1 LVTRVYQALLDAL
14 HITKQ
19 SFSCRHYQVEL
30 GNENKILSILIQT
43 EKDGSDQNPA
53 TLSTTPPQGEK
64 PMTQDELLEEIQQ
77 AKREQVEELDLSESG
92 LTELPPEIGQLSQ
105 LRELVLFGNQLT
117 KLPPEIGQLSQLR
130 ELYLYGNRLTEL
142 PPEIGQLSQLQ
153 QLDFEHN
160 QLTQLPAVLDTVAE
174 TIEKNIHSLSKEA
187 RENNSDW
194 LGLWLEN
201 NPLTL
206 PILPEIL
213 ARHQQPTDILNF
225 YRALQAGS
233 QPLHQAKMLLVGQ
246 GGVGKTSLV
255 SRLLHDTYNE
265 QEKTTEGIAIAHC
278 QIATAQGQIHLNI
291 WEFGGQEIMHAT
303 HQFFLTRRSLYLLV
317 LDARQGE
324 QESRVE
330 YWLKLIQSFGG
341 NAPILVV
348 VNKSDQHPLD
358 FNHTGLKQKYPTI
371 QAFFDVSCKTG
382 AGLSELWQVVKEQV
396 DKLPHVHDHLPSSW
410 LGVKQQLATMTEDYL
425 SYEKYLE
432 MCAAANIHNVTH
444 QRLLISILHDLGIA
458 LNFDDPAYSA
468 LRDINI
474 LNPEWVT
481 GGVYALLN
489 NRELKDQHGVLAMT
503 QLSRFL
509 DAERYPERKQHLII
523 EIMEKFELCF
533 AFEMG
538 GKQYLIPELLPKQQ
552 PEALAWD
559 YDDNLRFE
567 YHYDV
572 LPSSVISRF
581 ITRLH
586 DQIWQKTYW
595 RTGVILENDN
605 NRALVKVDPED
616 KKLRIWVSGN
626 DRGKRGLLAIIRCE
640 LEYIHKSISKIQV
653 TEQVPYRD
661 IMIPYADLLQLEK
674 KGRKTHYIPAI
685 DEEVDVI
692 KLLDGIDNRELDDY
706 KMEKAGELQMLYIN
720 RVHEVAQEGIV
731 KEIRVQKYTTLIM
744 MTYFVSVALA
754 FGGFFWFQYGWAEI
768 KQPLTYFIVV
778 AGVLGFSLLP
788 ILERTLRVASVS
800 KSRDNEG
807 L

>member
-1 LVTRVYQALLDAL
+1 
-14 HITKQ
+14 
-19 SFSCRHYQVEL
+19 
-30 GNENKILSILIQT
+30 
-43 EKDGSDQNPA
+43 
-53 TLSTTPPQGEK
+53 
-64 PMTQDELLEEIQQ
+64 MTQDELLERIQR
-77 AKREQVEELDLSESG
+77 AKREKLRELGLSGAG
-92 LTELPPEIGQLSQ
+92 LTELPPEIGQLTQ
-105 LRELVLFGNQLT
+105 LRTLYLFDNQLT

-130 ELYLYGNRLTEL
+130 ELYLYNNQLTEL

-153 QLDFEHN
+153 VLYLYKNQLTELPPEIGQLSQLQALRLDHN
-160 QLTQLPAVLDTVAE
+160 QLTELPPEIRQLTQLQELDLRSNQLTELPTVLDTVAE
-174 TIEKNIHSLSKEA
+174 IIEKNINALPKET
-187 RENNSDW
+187 REENSHW
-194 LGLWLEN
+194 SGLWLEN

-213 ARHQQPTDILNF
+213 ARVQQPTDILNF
-225 YRALQAGS
+225 YHLLQAGS

-255 SRLLHDTYNE
+255 NRLLHDTYNE
-265 QEKTTEGIAIAHC
+265 QEAKTEGIAIARC
-278 QIATAQGQIHLNI
+278 PIATAQGQVHLNI
-291 WEFGGQEIMHAT
+291 WDFGGQEIMHAT
-303 HQFFLTRRSLYLLV
+303 HQFFLTERSLYLLV

-341 NAPILVV
+341 DAPILVA
-348 VNKSDQHPLD
+348 VNKSERYPLD
-358 FNHTGLKQKYPTI
+358 FNRTGLKAKYPTI

-382 AGLSELWQVVKEQV
+382 EGLSELWQAVKEQV
-396 DKLPHVHDHLPSSW
+396 DQLPHVHDHLPSSW
-410 LGVKQQLATMTEDYL
+410 LGVKQQLADMTEDYL

-458 LNFDDPAYSA
+458 LNFDDPAYAA

-489 NRELKDQHGVLAMT
+489 NRELKDQQGVLAIT
-503 QLSRFL
+503 QLSHFL

-533 AFEMG
+533 AFDDG
-538 GKQYLIPELLPKQQ
+538 RQRLIPELLPRQQ
-552 PEALAWD
+552 PEKLKWND
-559 YDDNLRFE
+559 RDNLRFE

-595 RTGVILENDN
+595 HTGVILERDN
-605 NRALVKVDPED
+605 NRALVKADLED

-626 DRGKRGLLAIIRCE
+626 DRGKRGLLAIIRRE
-640 LEYIHKSISKIQV
+640 LDSIHKSISKIQA
-653 TEQVPYRD
+653 TEQVPYEN
-661 IMIPYADLLQLEK
+661 ILIPYDDLLQLEK
-674 KGRKTHYIPAI
+674 RGRKTHYIPAI

-692 KLLDGIDNRELDDY
+692 KLLDGIEDR
-706 KMEKAGELQMLYIN
+706 
-720 RVHEVAQEGIV
+720 
-731 KEIRVQKYTTLIM
+731 
-744 MTYFVSVALA
+744 
-754 FGGFFWFQYGWAEI
+754 
-768 KQPLTYFIVV
+768 
-778 AGVLGFSLLP
+778 
-788 ILERTLRVASVS
+788 S
-800 KSRDNEG
+800 KSRQEELLEG
-807 L
+807 IEKKIALVHETVEATKSVAVQTQEKTGEVHKIVKTGAEENKMSPQGWAFAGILWIILIIIAFEVLRPLSNDLYNNVVGGALFVVLSFGVWKIAKWF

>member
-1 LVTRVYQALLDAL
+1 
-14 HITKQ
+14 
-19 SFSCRHYQVEL
+19 
-30 GNENKILSILIQT
+30 
-43 EKDGSDQNPA
+43 
-53 TLSTTPPQGEK
+53 
-64 PMTQDELLEEIQQ
+64 MTQDELLEEIQR
-77 AKREQVEELDLSESG
+77 AKREEKKALLLYMRGLTELPPEIGQLSQLQLLELQNNQLTELPPEIGKLSQLRELHLFNNQLTELPPEIG
-92 LTELPPEIGQLSQ
+92 QLSQLQRLYLKGNQLTELPPEIGQLSQ
-105 LRELVLFGNQLT
+105 LRELSLRNNQLT
-117 KLPPEIGQLSQLR
+117 E
-130 ELYLYGNRLTEL
+130 
-142 PPEIGQLSQLQ
+142 
-153 QLDFEHN
+153 
-160 QLTQLPAVLDTVAE
+160 LPAVLDTMAE
-174 TIEKNIHSLSKEA
+174 IIEKNINALSKEE
-187 RENNSDW
+187 RESES
-194 LGLWLEN
+194 LGLWLED

-213 ARHQQPTDILNF
+213 VRREQPTDILNF

-233 QPLHQAKMLLVGQ
+233 RPLHQAKMLLVGQ

-255 SRLLHDTYNE
+255 NRLLHDTYNE
-265 QEKTTEGIAIAHC
+265 HEDKTEGIAIARC
-278 QIATAQGQIHLNI
+278 PIATAQGEIHLNI
-291 WEFGGQEIMHAT
+291 WDFGGQEIMHAT
-303 HQFFLTRRSLYLLV
+303 HQFFLTQRSLYLLV

-341 NAPILVV
+341 DAPILVV

-358 FNHTGLKQKYPTI
+358 FNRTGLKEKYPTI

-382 AGLSELWQVVKEQV
+382 AGLTELWQTIEKQV

-410 LGVKQQLATMTEDYL
+410 LEVKQQLADMTEDYL

-489 NRELKDQHGVLAMT
+489 NRELKEQQHGVLAMT
-503 QLSRFL
+503 QLSDYFL

-523 EIMEKFELCF
+523 EIMVKFELCF

-538 GKQYLIPELLPKQQ
+538 GKQYLIPELLPRQQ
-552 PEALAWD
+552 PEKLEWD
-559 YDDNLRFE
+559 DDDNLRFE

-586 DQIWQKTYW
+586 DKIWQKVYW
-595 RTGVILENDN
+595 HTGVILEHEQ
-605 NRALVKVDPED
+605 NRALVKADLED

-626 DRGKRGLLAIIRCE
+626 DKGKRSLLAIIRRE
-640 LEYIHKSISKIQV
+640 LDYIHKSISKIQA

-661 IMIPYADLLQLEK
+661 IVIPYADLLKLEK
-674 KGRKTHYIPAI
+674 NGYKTYFIPSI
-685 DEEVDVI
+685 EKEVDVI
-692 KLLDGIDNRELDDY
+692 KLLDGIEEDR
-706 KMEKAGELQMLYIN
+706 
-720 RVHEVAQEGIV
+720 
-731 KEIRVQKYTTLIM
+731 
-744 MTYFVSVALA
+744 
-754 FGGFFWFQYGWAEI
+754 
-768 KQPLTYFIVV
+768 
-778 AGVLGFSLLP
+778 
-788 ILERTLRVASVS
+788 S
-800 KSRDNEG
+800 KSRERILLEEVHREVVMKNKMSPQGWAMAGILWMGLIYFAYEG
-807 L
+807 LSRNPNDSLSDVFINVVGGVVFVALSYGVWRIAKWF